1 MTNELLALIGIA
13 LVLGLPLAYWVYYMS
28 FVRHRMSFVRHR
40 LAHRYPDDVPRRIPR
55 IKYPYQ
61 RRGLWGRTP

>member
-13 LVLGLPLAYWVYYMS
+13 LVLGLPLAYWVYY
-28 FVRHRMSFVRHR
+28 MSFVRHR